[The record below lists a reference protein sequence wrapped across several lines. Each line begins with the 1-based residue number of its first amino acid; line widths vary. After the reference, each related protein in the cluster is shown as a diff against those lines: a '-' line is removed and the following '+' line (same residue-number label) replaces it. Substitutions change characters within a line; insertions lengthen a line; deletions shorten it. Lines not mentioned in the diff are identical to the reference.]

1 VAGRVFLFVLSVSS
15 SALNRVGFQFVLPTS
30 SFLVRSSKPVPTRLF
45 SCCCSLVCSVAAT
58 RFHLTAPLFDLPP
71 TEFLSATGSFVAMTT
86 LSPSAAEHASCAS
99 VPLPAGSLVPV
110 AKNSS
115 FCQRPRSEIWA
126 PVFLSASRAHSSS
139 HLASR
144 SSCLVLFFHFSV
156 LDVLHL
162 GAGLTAPFGLNIVC
176 S

>member
-1 VAGRVFLFVLSVSS
+1 VTIVVYESCWILIEKSNFASQVCCWFPLFVSDRSSFSCVAGRVFLFVLSVSS

-86 LSPSAAEHASCAS
+86 LSPLAAEHASCAS
-99 VPLPAGSLVPV
+99 VPLPAGSLVPE
-110 AKNSS
+110 
-115 FCQRPRSEIWA
+115 PRAE
-126 PVFLSASRAHSSS
+126 R
-139 HLASR
+139 
-144 SSCLVLFFHFSV
+144 
-156 LDVLHL
+156 
-162 GAGLTAPFGLNIVC
+162 
-176 S
+176 